1 MYLTSSNGPFWPTSD
16 FDRIG
21 LLPLG
26 FCEFVTFGREV
37 YAESQVAFSQQISV
51 IMAGVRR
58 LATRPLFSL
67 FGGGA

>member
-1 MYLTSSNGPFWPTSD
+1 MYFVSAKRPSRPASNFAPQG
-16 FDRIG
+16 R
-21 LLPLG
+21 LL
-26 FCEFVTFGREV
+26 CEFYEIVTFGREV
-37 YAESQVAFSQQISV
+37 RAESQVAFSQQISV

>member
-1 MYLTSSNGPFWPTSD
+1 MYLTSSIGPFWPTSD

-37 YAESQVAFSQQISV
+37 YAECRAAVVRHIRL
-51 IMAGVRR
+51 IGAGV
-58 LATRPLFSL
+58 AIIAAGPSFGL
-67 FGGGA
+67 FGGGT